1 MWESPE
7 MVRGEDEKGVGEM
20 KKLCIIVLLSIML
33 IGCSSIRFNPGTGE
47 VSYMRIGDQ
56 HIKGLEIRRTAEGA
70 IRMKL
75 EGQYSEADALTEAIK
90 VISTLTVAV
99 P

>member
-1 MWESPE
+1 
-7 MVRGEDEKGVGEM
+7 MVREENKEGDSGM
-20 KKLCIIVLLSIML
+20 KKLCIIALLSFML
-33 IGCSSIRFNPGTGE
+33 IGCSSIKFNPDTGE

-56 HIKGLEIRRTAEGA
+56 HIKGLEIRRTAEGTV
-70 IRMKL
+70 RMKL